1 MGFMRFAGD
10 VFRSG
15 SGKKSAATMGTI
27 NSGGSLLGTVR
38 AIGSQFHPLAGAV
51 DDIVSV
57 GEKTNATNNS
67 GGIKEW
73 GENLVGTIGSGL
85 SAIGSVGGLLGV
97 KGAAAANP
105 VGATIGLSTLIA
117 KPAVEGMSDPVRR
130 KADADM
136 YKKMMGR

>member
-1 MGFMRFAGD
+1 MGLMRFAGD
-10 VFRSG
+10 VFQSG
-15 SGKKSAATMGTI
+15 RGKKSAATIGTV
-27 NSGGSLLGTVR
+27 NSGGSLLGTAR
-38 AIGSQFHPLAGAV
+38 AIGSQLHPLAGTV
-51 DDIVSV
+51 DDIVSM
-57 GEKTNATNNS
+57 GENVSKTNNS
-67 GGIKEW
+67 SGIKQW

-130 KADADM
+130 QADADM

>member
-1 MGFMRFAGD
+1 MGLMRFAGD

-15 SGKKSAATMGTI
+15 QGKKSAATMGTI
-27 NSGGSLLGTVR
+27 NSKGSLLGTAR
-38 AIGSQFHPLAGAV
+38 AIGSQLHPLAGTV
-51 DDIVSV
+51 DDIVSM
-57 GEKTNATNNS
+57 GENVSKTNNS
-67 GGIKEW
+67 SEIKQW
-73 GENLVGTIGSGL
+73 GENLVGSIGSGL

-105 VGATIGLSTLIA
+105 IGATIGLSTLIA

-130 KADADM
+130 QTDADM

>member
-1 MGFMRFAGD
+1 MGLMRFAGD
-10 VFRSG
+10 VFQSG
-15 SGKKSAATMGTI
+15 RGKKSAATVGTI
-27 NSGGSLLGTVR
+27 NSGGSLLGTAR
-38 AIGSQFHPLAGAV
+38 AIGSQLHPLAGTV
-51 DDIVSV
+51 DDIVSM
-57 GEKTNATNNS
+57 GENVSKTNNS
-67 GGIKEW
+67 SGIKQW

-130 KADADM
+130 QIDADM

>member
-1 MGFMRFAGD
+1 MGLMRFAGD
-10 VFRSG
+10 VFQSG
-15 SGKKSAATMGTI
+15 QGKKSAATVGTI
-27 NSGGSLLGTVR
+27 NSGGSLLGTAR
-38 AIGSQFHPLAGAV
+38 AIGSQLHPLASTV
-51 DDIVSV
+51 DDIVSM
-57 GEKTNATNNS
+57 GENVSKTNNS
-67 GGIKEW
+67 SGIKQW

-130 KADADM
+130 QIDADM

>member
-1 MGFMRFAGD
+1 MGLMRFAGD
-10 VFRSG
+10 VFQSG
-15 SGKKSAATMGTI
+15 RGKKSAATIGTV
-27 NSGGSLLGTVR
+27 NSGGSLLGTAR
-38 AIGSQFHPLAGAV
+38 AIGSQLHPLAGTV
-51 DDIVSV
+51 DDIVSM
-57 GEKTNATNNS
+57 GENVSKTNNS
-67 GGIKEW
+67 SGIKQW

-130 KADADM
+130 QIDADM